1 MDTTKR
7 SLAKSIVWRIIA
19 IVVLGSISYLVTG
32 DWKQVTI
39 ITVLF
44 NCLQVI
50 LYYAH
55 ERIWSRI
62 SWGKIKH
69 PLEGLKLNKNPTP
82 EDLEI
87 VKEKL
92 KSLGYID

>member
-1 MDTTKR
+1 MDTKKR
-7 SLAKSIVWRIIA
+7 SLAKSVVWRIIA
-19 IVVLGSISYLVTG
+19 IVVLGTVSYFVTE
-32 DWKQVTI
+32 DWKQVTV

-44 NCLQVI
+44 NCLQVV
-50 LYYAH
+50 LYYSH

-62 SWGKIKH
+62 SWGKMKH
-69 PLEGLKLNKNPTP
+69 PLSDLKLNKSPTP

-87 VKEKL
+87 VKDKL

>member
-1 MDTTKR
+1 MDTRKR

-19 IVVLGSISYLVTG
+19 ITVLGVVSYLVIG

-44 NCLQVI
+44 NCLQVVF
-50 LYYAH
+50 YYFH
-55 ERIWSRI
+55 ERVWSRI
-62 SWGKIKH
+62 SWGKTKH
-69 PLEGLKLNKNPTP
+69 PLSDLKLNKSLTP

-87 VKEKL
+87 VKDKL

>member
-1 MDTTKR
+1 MDTKLR
-7 SLAKSIVWRIIA
+7 SWVKSIVWRIIG
-19 IVVLGSISYLVTG
+19 ILLLGWIAFIVTG
-32 DWKQVTI
+32 SWKEMTMITI
-39 ITVLF
+39 LF
-44 NCLQVI
+44 HGTRVVM
-50 LYYAH
+50 YYFH
-55 ERIWSRI
+55 ERIWGRI